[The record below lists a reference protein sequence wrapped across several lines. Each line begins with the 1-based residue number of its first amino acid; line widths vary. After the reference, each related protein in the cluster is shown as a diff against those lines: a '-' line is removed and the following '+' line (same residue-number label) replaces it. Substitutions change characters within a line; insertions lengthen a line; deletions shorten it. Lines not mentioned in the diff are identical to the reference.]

1 MIALERVRV
10 TGTVTFH
17 GQLARRTQAASLN
30 AGARSR
36 IRSSCLTITDEKKRK
51 GRGKK
56 RKCNERK
63 RETEGRRG
71 REKNERGNKPTRM
84 K

>member
-1 MIALERVRV
+1 MIASERVRV

-36 IRSSCLTITDEKKRK
+36 IRSSCLTITDEKKGKR
-51 GRGKK
+51 RGKK
-56 RKCNERK
+56 EKVQ
-63 RETEGRRG
+63 
-71 REKNERGNKPTRM
+71 REKERDGRKEGEGKNEIGNKPTRM

>member
-1 MIALERVRV
+1 MIAPERVRV

-36 IRSSCLTITDEKKRK
+36 IRSSCLTITDEKKGKRRGEKRESGTRERERRK
-51 GRGKK
+51 EGGGGKK
-56 RKCNERK
+56 
-63 RETEGRRG
+63 
-71 REKNERGNKPTRM
+71 
-84 K
+84 